1 MSKKKILWT
10 LVLLA
15 GSAGPLSY
23 FGYLPMVGASGEVF
37 QASDDESHEAGG
49 HAAAESNPNTFYMP
63 IDPPFIVNFTHL
75 GALRYLQISLEV
87 MYPDEKLLDRV
98 HAHMPA
104 IRNSLILLLSDQPY
118 EKLSTLSGKEELR
131 NEMVAAV
138 NQIIFRDEEITH
150 PGEMFIT
157 NFVMQ

>member
-23 FGYLPMVGASGEVF
+23 FGYLPIAGLSAESAET
-37 QASDDESHEAGG
+37 ATDDHGGG
-49 HAAAESNPNTFYMP
+49 HGAAAPKTETFYLP

-87 MYPDEKLLDRV
+87 MYPDQKLLDRV
-98 HAHMPA
+98 DTHMPA
-104 IRNSLILLLSDQPY
+104 IRNALILLLSDQPY
-118 EKLSTLSGKEELR
+118 EKLSTLAGKELLR
-131 NEMVAAV
+131 AEMVAEV
-138 NQIIFRDEEITH
+138 NKIIYGNDSVTH
-150 PGEMFIT
+150 QGEMFIT

>member
-15 GSAGPLSY
+15 GAAGPLSY
-23 FGYLPMVGASGEVF
+23 FGYIPLDGLPW
-37 QASDDESHEAGG
+37 ESADAATADHGGG
-49 HAAAESNPNTFYMP
+49 HGPATAKIETFYLP

-87 MYPDEKLLDRV
+87 MYPERVLLDQV
-98 HAHMPA
+98 NAHMPA
-104 IRNSLILLLSDQPY
+104 IRNALILLLSDQPY
-118 EKLSTLSGKEELR
+118 EKLSTLEGKEELR
-131 NEMVAAV
+131 KEMVAAV
-138 NQIIFRDEEITH
+138 NSIIYQGEAVRH
-150 PGEMFIT
+150 PGQMFIT